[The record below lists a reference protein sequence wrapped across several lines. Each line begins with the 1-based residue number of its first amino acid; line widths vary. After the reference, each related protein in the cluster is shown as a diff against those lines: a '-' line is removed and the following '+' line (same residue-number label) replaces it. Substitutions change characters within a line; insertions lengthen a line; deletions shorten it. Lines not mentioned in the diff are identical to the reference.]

1 MSIDSQVGKGTRIR
15 ISLPMSIAVTRVMIV
30 ESDNQMIGVPMDQ
43 VLETVRVPKSDIHCF
58 KHIQTTVLRDRIV
71 PLKSLNEL
79 LNIPTE
85 QILNEEDEYAVLI
98 ARIGA
103 DVIGLVVDDFRE
115 SVDIIQKPMAGVLSR
130 INAYSGAALIGD
142 GSVLMVLNLKEIL

>member
-1 MSIDSQVGKGTRIR
+1 
-15 ISLPMSIAVTRVMIV
+15 MSIAVTRVMIV

-43 VLETVRVPKSDIHCF
+43 VLETVRVPKSDIHCV